1 MLRIFALCLPGL
13 LSLLLLGFLV
23 LVTLCEVTLG
33 GESDCAPLAVVA
45 IELAKLLQE
54 LVIVVVLA
62 AMILGTCDFFFR
74 GGIGLLFLLTHFY
87 RSKLIKL

>member
-54 LVIVVVLA
+54 FVIVVVLA
-62 AMILGTCDFFFR
+62 AMILGTSDFFFR